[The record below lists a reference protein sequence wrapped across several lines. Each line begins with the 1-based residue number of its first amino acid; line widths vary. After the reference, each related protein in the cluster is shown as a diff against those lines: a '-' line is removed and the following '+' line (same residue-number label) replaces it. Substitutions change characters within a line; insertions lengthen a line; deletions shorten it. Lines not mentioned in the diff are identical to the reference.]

1 MSLNSPNLFV
11 EINNHQFIFVA
22 MKNDD
27 QDEIKIL
34 QKNIVSIQGVHE
46 KKITNFEL
54 VYKTIKNNIYQL
66 EQNLDLVFKEVTLVI
81 NNFDCT
87 LIGISGYKRLS
98 GSQLAKEN
106 IAYIINSLKS
116 KINEIENKKSIL
128 HIFNSKSVIDKKTT
142 ENIPIGLFGDFYSHE
157 LSFFCMNMNDCK
169 NLHNIFK
176 KCNLRV
182 KKIISKNFIEGA
194 TIINNNPEVDTFFK
208 IELNKNDAEIFFFEN
223 SSLKFCENFKF
234 GTDLIIQDISKI
246 IALDYDLVKNILVS
260 LGDFKNQLEDDLIEK
275 KYFNEKNFRK
285 IKKSL
290 IIDIAK
296 ARIQEIAEVIMLKN
310 INFQSFKKKNV
321 PIFLIIE
328 DKKNLNNIEDIFKA
342 SFSKDSQFTLEIT
355 DKIILDKIYE
365 NAYKIVQYGWKREAV
380 PIVNEKQSII
390 SRFFN
395 LIFR

>member
-1 MSLNSPNLFV
+1 MSINSPNLFV
-11 EINNHQFIFVA
+11 EINNHQFIFLAVN
-22 MKNDD
+22 NDEK
-27 QDEIKIL
+27 DEIKIL

-54 VYKTIKNNIYQL
+54 VYRTIKNNIYQL
-66 EQNLDLVFKEVTLVI
+66 EQNLDLVFKEVILVI

-87 LIGISGYKRLS
+87 LISISGYKRLS

-157 LSFFCMNMNDCK
+157 LSFFCMNMNDYK

-182 KKIISKNFIEGA
+182 KKIVSKNFIEGA
-194 TIINNNPEVDTFFK
+194 TIINNNPELDTFIK

-234 GTDLIIQDISKI
+234 GTDLIIKDISKI
-246 IALDYDLVKNILVS
+246 IALDYNSVKNILIS
-260 LGDFKNQLEDDLIEK
+260 LNISESKFEDDFVEK

-285 IKKSL
+285 IKKKL

-296 ARIQEIAEVIMLKN
+296 ARIQEIAEIIIQKN
-310 INFQSFKKKNV
+310 INIQSFKKKNV

-328 DKKNLNNIEDIFKA
+328 DKKNFKNIEEIFKT
-342 SFSKDSQFTLEIT
+342 SFSKDSQFILEIT
-355 DKIILDKIYE
+355 DRPILDKIYE
-365 NAYKIVQYGWKREAV
+365 SAYKIVQYGWKREAV
-380 PIVNEKQSII
+380 PIINEKQSVIT
-390 SRFFN
+390 RFFN

>member
-275 KYFNEKNFRK
+275 KYFNEKKNFRK
-285 IKKSL
+285 IKKKSYYRYCKSKNTRNSRGNN
-290 IIDIAK
+290 AK
-296 ARIQEIAEVIMLKN
+296 K
-310 INFQSFKKKNV
+310 
-321 PIFLIIE
+321 
-328 DKKNLNNIEDIFKA
+328 
-342 SFSKDSQFTLEIT
+342 
-355 DKIILDKIYE
+355 Y
-365 NAYKIVQYGWKREAV
+365 
-380 PIVNEKQSII
+380 
-390 SRFFN
+390 
-395 LIFR
+395 

>member
-46 KKITNFEL
+46 KITNFEL

-128 HIFNSKSVIDKKTT
+128 HILIQNLLSIKK
-142 ENIPIGLFGDFYSHE
+142 L
-157 LSFFCMNMNDCK
+157 
-169 NLHNIFK
+169 
-176 KCNLRV
+176 LR
-182 KKIISKNFIEGA
+182 
-194 TIINNNPEVDTFFK
+194 TY
-208 IELNKNDAEIFFFEN
+208 
-223 SSLKFCENFKF
+223 
-234 GTDLIIQDISKI
+234 Q
-246 IALDYDLVKNILVS
+246 LVS
-260 LGDFKNQLEDDLIEK
+260 L
-275 KYFNEKNFRK
+275 
-285 IKKSL
+285 
-290 IIDIAK
+290 
-296 ARIQEIAEVIMLKN
+296 VIFIHTNYL
-310 INFQSFKKKNV
+310 
-321 PIFLIIE
+321 
-328 DKKNLNNIEDIFKA
+328 
-342 SFSKDSQFTLEIT
+342 
-355 DKIILDKIYE
+355 
-365 NAYKIVQYGWKREAV
+365 
-380 PIVNEKQSII
+380 
-390 SRFFN
+390 FFV
-395 LIFR
+395 

>member
-1 MSLNSPNLFV
+1 M
-11 EINNHQFIFVA
+11 
-22 MKNDD
+22 
-27 QDEIKIL
+27 
-34 QKNIVSIQGVHE
+34 
-46 KKITNFEL
+46 
-54 VYKTIKNNIYQL
+54 
-66 EQNLDLVFKEVTLVI
+66 
-81 NNFDCT
+81 
-87 LIGISGYKRLS
+87 
-98 GSQLAKEN
+98 
-106 IAYIINSLKS
+106 
-116 KINEIENKKSIL
+116 
-128 HIFNSKSVIDKKTT
+128 
-142 ENIPIGLFGDFYSHE
+142 
-157 LSFFCMNMNDCK
+157 
-169 NLHNIFK
+169 
-176 KCNLRV
+176 
-182 KKIISKNFIEGA
+182 
-194 TIINNNPEVDTFFK
+194 
-208 IELNKNDAEIFFFEN
+208 
-223 SSLKFCENFKF
+223 
-234 GTDLIIQDISKI
+234 IIQDISKI

>member
-260 LGDFKNQLEDDLIEK
+260 LGDFKNQLEGDLIEK

-310 INFQSFKKKNV
+310 INFQSFKKKCSN
-321 PIFLIIE
+321 FL
-328 DKKNLNNIEDIFKA
+328 N
-342 SFSKDSQFTLEIT
+342 
-355 DKIILDKIYE
+355 Y
-365 NAYKIVQYGWKREAV
+365 
-380 PIVNEKQSII
+380 
-390 SRFFN
+390 
-395 LIFR
+395 

>member
-1 MSLNSPNLFV
+1 MSINSPNLFV
-11 EINNHQFIFVA
+11 EINNHQFIFLAVN
-22 MKNDD
+22 NDEK
-27 QDEIKIL
+27 DEIKIL

-54 VYKTIKNNIYQL
+54 VYRTIKNNIYQL
-66 EQNLDLVFKEVTLVI
+66 EQNLDLVFKEVILVI

-87 LIGISGYKRLS
+87 LISISGYKRLS

-157 LSFFCMNMNDCK
+157 LSFFCMNMNDYK

-182 KKIISKNFIEGA
+182 KKIVSKNFIEGA
-194 TIINNNPEVDTFFK
+194 TIINNNPELDTFIK

-234 GTDLIIQDISKI
+234 GTDLIIKDISKI
-246 IALDYDLVKNILVS
+246 IALDYNSVKNILIS
-260 LGDFKNQLEDDLIEK
+260 LNISESKFEDDFVEK

-285 IKKSL
+285 IKKKL

-296 ARIQEIAEVIMLKN
+296 ARIQEIAEIIIQKN
-310 INFQSFKKKNV
+310 INIQSFKKKNV

-328 DKKNLNNIEDIFKA
+328 DKKNFKNIEEIFKT
-342 SFSKDSQFTLEIT
+342 SFSKDSQFILEIT
-355 DKIILDKIYE
+355 DRPILDKIYE
-365 NAYKIVQYGWKREAV
+365 SAYKIVQYGWKREAV
-380 PIVNEKQSII
+380 PIINEKQSVIT
-390 SRFFN
+390 RFFN
-395 LIFR
+395 LIFK

>member
-1 MSLNSPNLFV
+1 M
-11 EINNHQFIFVA
+11 
-22 MKNDD
+22 
-27 QDEIKIL
+27 
-34 QKNIVSIQGVHE
+34 QK
-46 KKITNFEL
+46 
-54 VYKTIKNNIYQL
+54 Y
-66 EQNLDLVFKEVTLVI
+66 
-81 NNFDCT
+81 
-87 LIGISGYKRLS
+87 
-98 GSQLAKEN
+98 
-106 IAYIINSLKS
+106 
-116 KINEIENKKSIL
+116 
-128 HIFNSKSVIDKKTT
+128 
-142 ENIPIGLFGDFYSHE
+142 
-157 LSFFCMNMNDCK
+157 
-169 NLHNIFK
+169 
-176 KCNLRV
+176 
-182 KKIISKNFIEGA
+182 
-194 TIINNNPEVDTFFK
+194 
-208 IELNKNDAEIFFFEN
+208 FFEN

-390 SRFFN
+390 SRFLTSF
-395 LIFR
+395 LDKIVIFRNI